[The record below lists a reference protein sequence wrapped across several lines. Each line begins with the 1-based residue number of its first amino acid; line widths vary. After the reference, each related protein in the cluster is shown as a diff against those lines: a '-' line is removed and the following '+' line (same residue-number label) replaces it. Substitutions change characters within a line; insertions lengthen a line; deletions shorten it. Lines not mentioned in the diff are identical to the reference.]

1 VISGIMPGPGHGLR
15 FRPDRVACKGLNP
28 KGKTR

>member
-1 VISGIMPGPGHGLR
+1 MHSVPDIS
-15 FRPDRVACKGLNP
+15 RPQLKVEHRKGLNP